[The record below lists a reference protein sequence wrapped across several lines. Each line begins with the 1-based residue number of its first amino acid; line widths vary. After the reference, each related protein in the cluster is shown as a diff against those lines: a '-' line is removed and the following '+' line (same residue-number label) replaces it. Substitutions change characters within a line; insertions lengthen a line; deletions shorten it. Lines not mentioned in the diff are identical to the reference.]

1 MKHFISCNSPI
12 RVIGKHGVDYVP
24 CGCCVQCLQAKSDRL
39 TLLLDMESNSSLFV
53 EFLTL
58 TYDDDYIPYVDCND
72 DIYNINGGTF
82 PIFPIKR
89 VKTPRYKKYIPSKK
103 DYVFVDSK
111 EDLGTASFSCS
122 FYTDIHAYNL
132 RVDEYY
138 KRFPH
143 RNRGIR
149 IHNVLPVLIYSDLQN
164 FLKRFRKLIF
174 KNYETKVRYF
184 AVGEYGTAAL
194 RPHWHIVLCHDSTR
208 LHSAFLD
215 TVKLGKL
222 SKGKEQECARFV
234 FDSSVWSF
242 GDCATTTTDKH
253 MSSYISGYLNQH
265 SRFPKVLAGFKQKSF
280 HSTLLGTAKIRPFI
294 TELFKNECWKTLTTS
309 FVVGKDNVRRD
320 ISTPY
325 SSYSQFLLQFTS
337 MSKYNY
343 ATTYKLLSQA
353 IKYVRLFEDSG
364 LSIFD
369 DCTVSHIYRYLQS
382 KSSALPTELRQ
393 YLHDVV
399 SPALFNPLK
408 NNYSYHALFSLLYSA
423 KRMYKI
429 SAFLGLHPLVYI
441 RKMYAFMDFLSL
453 SRLNDLLR
461 ELECDS
467 NFAYQYYS
475 SFDNITGAQ
484 SPALLKYKPLYLAQ
498 VSDANI
504 AFTENV
510 KHKYVAD
517 SYADY
522 TK

>member
-1 MKHFISCNSPI
+1 MKHFISCNSPV

-58 TYDDDYIPYVDCND
+58 TYDDNYLPYVDCND
-72 DIYNINGGTF
+72 DVYNINGGTF
-82 PIFPIKR
+82 PVFPIKR
-89 VKTPRYKKYIPSKK
+89 VKAPRYKKYIPSKK

-111 EDLGTASFSCS
+111 EDLGTAAFSCS
-122 FYTDIHAYNL
+122 FYADIHAYNL
-132 RVDEYY
+132 RVDEYF
-138 KRFPH
+138 KRFPN

-194 RPHWHIVLCHDSTR
+194 RPHWHIALCHDSPR
-208 LHSAFLD
+208 LHSAFMD

-234 FDSSVWSF
+234 FDSSVWAF

-253 MSSYISGYLNQH
+253 MSSYLSGYLNQH
-265 SRFPKVLAGFKQKSF
+265 SKFPKVLEGFKQKSF
-280 HSTLLGTAKIRPFI
+280 HSTLLGTAKIRPFVK
-294 TELFKNECWKTLTTS
+294 ELFTNECWKTLTTS
-309 FVVGKDNVRRD
+309 FVVSKNNVRRN

-325 SSYSQFLLQFTS
+325 SAYSQFLLRFSS
-337 MSKYNY
+337 MSQYNY
-343 ATTYKLLSQA
+343 STTYKLLSQA

-369 DCTVSHIYRYLQS
+369 DFSVSYIYRYLQS
-382 KSSALPTELRQ
+382 LSSSLPTELRE
-393 YLHDVV
+393 YLDDVV

-441 RKMYAFMDFLSL
+441 RKMYAFKDFLSL

-461 ELECDS
+461 ELESDS
-467 NFAYQYYS
+467 NYAYQYYS
-475 SFDNITGAQ
+475 SFDKFTGSQ
-484 SPALLKYKPLYLAQ
+484 SPDLLKFKPLYLSQ
-498 VSDANI
+498 VSDANV

-510 KHKYVAD
+510 KHKFISD
-517 SYADY
+517 SYSDY